1 MNYLIIARLK
11 EIDQFNAVSNEINW
25 TVKQKVEK
33 TIKKF
38 SKNLRMGVL
47 SIERAYEEEQI
58 KLFKELIDIN
68 KCEKPMEKRLL

>member
-68 KCEKPMEKRLL
+68 KCEKPVEKRLF

>member
-1 MNYLIIARLK
+1 MNYLITARLK
-11 EIDQFNAVSNEINW
+11 EIDQFNVVSNEINW
-25 TVKQKVEK
+25 TVKQKVEE

>member
-11 EIDQFNAVSNEINW
+11 EIDQFNVVSNEINW

-33 TIKKF
+33 TIKNF

>member
-25 TVKQKVEK
+25 TVKQKVEE

>member
-11 EIDQFNAVSNEINW
+11 EIDQFNVVSNEINW
-25 TVKQKVEK
+25 TVKQKVEE
-33 TIKKF
+33 TIKNF

-68 KCEKPMEKRLL
+68 KCEKPIEKRLF

>member
-11 EIDQFNAVSNEINW
+11 EIDQFNVVSNEINW
-25 TVKQKVEK
+25 TVKQKVEE
-33 TIKKF
+33 TIKNF

>member
-11 EIDQFNAVSNEINW
+11 EIDQFNVVSNEINW
-25 TVKQKVEK
+25 TVKQKVEE
-33 TIKKF
+33 TITIF
-38 SKNLRMGVL
+38 SKNLCMGVL

-68 KCEKPMEKRLL
+68 KCEKPVEKRLF

>member
-11 EIDQFNAVSNEINW
+11 EIDQFNVVSNEINW
-25 TVKQKVEK
+25 TVKQKVEE
-33 TIKKF
+33 TIKIF

-68 KCEKPMEKRLL
+68 KCEKPVEKRLF

>member
-1 MNYLIIARLK
+1 MNYLITARLK
-11 EIDQFNAVSNEINW
+11 EIDQFNVVSNEINW
-25 TVKQKVEK
+25 TVKQKVEE

-47 SIERAYEEEQI
+47 SIEGSYEEEQI

-68 KCEKPMEKRLL
+68 KCEKPIEKRLF

>member
-1 MNYLIIARLK
+1 MNYLITARLK
-11 EIDQFNAVSNEINW
+11 EIDQFNVVSNEINW
-25 TVKQKVEK
+25 TVKQKVEE
-33 TIKKF
+33 TIKNF

-68 KCEKPMEKRLL
+68 KCEKPIEKRLF

>member
-11 EIDQFNAVSNEINW
+11 EIDQFNVVSNEINW
-25 TVKQKVEK
+25 TVKQKVEE
-33 TIKKF
+33 TIKFF
-38 SKNLRMGVL
+38 SKNLCMGVL

-68 KCEKPMEKRLL
+68 KCEKPIEKRLF

>member
-11 EIDQFNAVSNEINW
+11 EIDQFNVVSNEINW
-25 TVKQKVEK
+25 TVKQKVKE
-33 TIKKF
+33 TIKFF
-38 SKNLRMGVL
+38 SKNLCMGVL

-68 KCEKPMEKRLL
+68 KCEKPVEKRLF